1 MIQRIVQKSLNG
13 EKLSEKEIRD
23 LYKVPV
29 FSKESMFLLWAARKK
44 SMQVSDGVAEVHAQI
59 GLNIAPC
66 PQNCLF
72 CSFAAQNKVFTD
84 SFELP
89 IDDAIFQARQF
100 EAEKANAIYLMTTA
114 NYPFEKFIETS
125 KEIRRALKKDT
136 VLVANIGDF
145 TLTQAQEL
153 KHVGF
158 IGIYHAVRLRE
169 SHDTCIPVEK
179 RLETMRNAQEVGLL
193 VGTCVEP
200 VGTEHSID
208 ELVEKTLI
216 TRDVK
221 PVYSGAARR
230 IPIPGTKLAQYSIVV
245 SEAKMALILAA
256 VRLALGGDIKG
267 NCTHEPNALGAFAGA
282 NLLWAEVGSNP
293 RDTIKDTEKKRGM
306 SVKNCIS
313 ILKEAEW
320 IVLEGP
326 SQLYTTQ

>member
-1 MIQRIVQKSLNG
+1 MIQKIIEKASHH
-13 EKLSEKEIRD
+13 EKLTEKEIKD
-23 LYKVPV
+23 LFKVPV
-29 FSKESMFLLWAARKK
+29 FSKDAFLLLWAAREK
-44 SMQVSDGVAEVHAQI
+44 STQVSNGTAEVHAQI

-66 PQNCLF
+66 PQNCRF

-89 IDDAIFQARQF
+89 VDEAVFQARQF
-100 EAEKANAIYLMTTA
+100 EADNVNAIYLMTTA

-136 VLVANIGDF
+136 VLVANMGDF
-145 TLTQAQEL
+145 TLAQAQEL
-153 KHVGF
+153 RHVGF
-158 IGIYHAVRLRE
+158 SGIYHAVRLGE
-169 SHDTCIPVEK
+169 GKDTKIPLKK
-179 RLETMRNAQEVGLL
+179 RLETIMNAQEAGLL

-208 ELVEKTLI
+208 ELVEKTII
-216 TRDVK
+216 TRDIK

-230 IPIPGTKLAQYSIVV
+230 IPIPGTMLAQYRAV
-245 SEAKMALILAA
+245 SEAKIALILAV
-256 VRLALGGDIKG
+256 VRLALGEEIQG
-267 NCTHEPNALGAFAGA
+267 NCTHEPNVVGAFAGA

-306 SVKNCIS
+306 SVKECAS

-320 IVLEGP
+320 TVLSGP
-326 SQLYTTQ
+326 SQFYTTP

>member
-1 MIQRIVQKSLNG
+1 MIEKIIQKSLNG
-13 EKLSEKEIRD
+13 EKLSEKEIRA
-23 LYKVPV
+23 LFKIPV
-29 FSKESMFLLWAARKK
+29 FSKEAMLFLWAARKK
-44 SMQVSDGVAEVHAQI
+44 STQVSNGIAEVHAQI

-89 IDDAIFQARQF
+89 IDDAVFQARQF
-100 EAEKANAIYLMTTA
+100 EVDKANAIYLMTTA

-125 KEIRRALKKDT
+125 KEIRHALKRDT

-145 TLTQAQEL
+145 TYAQAQEL

-158 IGIYHAVRLRE
+158 SGIYHAVRLGE
-169 SHDTCIPVEK
+169 SKDTCIPVEK
-179 RLETMRNAQEVGLL
+179 RLETMRNAQEAGLL

-200 VGTEHSID
+200 AGTEHSID
-208 ELVEKTLI
+208 ELVEKTII

-230 IPIPGTKLAQYSIVV
+230 IPIPHTTLAQYGVV

-256 VRLALGGDIKG
+256 VRLALGGDTKG
-267 NCTHEPNALGAFAGA
+267 NCTHEPNVIGAFAGA

-293 RDTIKDTEKKRGM
+293 RDTIENTEKKRGI

-313 ILKEAEW
+313 ILNEAEW
-320 IVLEGP
+320 TVLEGP

>member
-1 MIQRIVQKSLNG
+1 MIQKIIEKASHH
-13 EKLSEKEIRD
+13 EKLTEKEIKA
-23 LYKVPV
+23 LFKVPV
-29 FSKESMFLLWAARKK
+29 FSKDAFLLLWAAREK
-44 SMQVSDGVAEVHAQI
+44 STQVSNGTAEVHAQI

-66 PQNCLF
+66 PQNCRF

-89 IDDAIFQARQF
+89 VDEAVFQARQF
-100 EAEKANAIYLMTTA
+100 EADNANAIYLMTTA

-145 TLTQAQEL
+145 TLAQAQEL
-153 KHVGF
+153 RHVGF
-158 IGIYHAVRLRE
+158 SGIYHAVRLGE
-169 SHDTCIPVEK
+169 GKDTKIPLKK
-179 RLETMRNAQEVGLL
+179 RLETIMNAQEAGLL

-208 ELVEKTLI
+208 ELVEKTII
-216 TRDVK
+216 TRDIK

-230 IPIPGTKLAQYSIVV
+230 IPIPSTMLAQYRAV
-245 SEAKMALILAA
+245 SEAKMALILAV
-256 VRLALGGDIKG
+256 VRLALGEEIQG
-267 NCTHEPNALGAFAGA
+267 NCTHEPNVVGAFAGA
-282 NLLWAEVGSNP
+282 SLLWAEVGSNP

-306 SVKNCIS
+306 SVKECAS

-320 IVLEGP
+320 KVLSGP
-326 SQLYTTQ
+326 SQFYTTP